1 MLLSSCSAR
10 REAHTFHL
18 ESSSGL
24 LKLEKTCAATKT
36 QLQPKQRP
44 EFMEAPLS
52 RDSEDTE
59 RKRGV
64 FTLKDLTF
72 SVWGQREKEKT
83 KEKKL
88 HGTKLSVL
96 SVQLITGC
104 HIVSYN
110 AENEWK
116 HSGGRL
122 SRTLTANQQ
131 SRAEWWQRWQ
141 KGMINAKITR
151 DKTEGCLWRSMLLE
165 LLPASWCDLWAL
177 RGLTDKLTLW
187 AELAGAARAEFYQ
200 DSVIRFNWPKSKT
213 LTVGS

>member
-1 MLLSSCSAR
+1 MQGTWVPSLIQEDPTCLRTTKPVHRNCWASALELMLCKDKSPHISP
-10 REAHTFHL
+10 REWSWL
-18 ESSSGL
+18 
-24 LKLEKTCAATKT
+24 AATREN
-36 QLQPKQRP
+36 LHSNEDPGQPKQRP
-44 EFMEAPLS
+44 EFMEAPLC

-59 RKRGV
+59 RKRDV

-72 SVWGQREKEKT
+72 SVWCQREEKKS

-104 HIVSYN
+104 HIVPYN

-131 SRAEWWQRWQ
+131 SRAQWWQRWQ
-141 KGMINAKITR
+141 KGMINANITKDKI
-151 DKTEGCLWRSMLLE
+151 EGCLWRSMHLE
-165 LLPASWCDLWAL
+165 LLPAGWCDHSSAVACW
-177 RGLTDKLTLW
+177 
-187 AELAGAARAEFYQ
+187 
-200 DSVIRFNWPKSKT
+200 
-213 LTVGS
+213 